1 MEKSKVFRG
10 YIVYHKEV
18 PYGVTNNEL
27 YTPIQANAAK
37 NGKITAYGGVYDD
50 EGDNISEWNT
60 VFAETTCLYWIWKHH
75 PECKYVG
82 FYQYRRRF
90 DIQTEEQLEDIF
102 KKHKAVAVWPLRFNA
117 PIRWQYGACHSI
129 KDLDRVE
136 MIVKRLYPDY
146 AESWDKYINNGCELH
161 YSNGVVMAAKDF
173 DAYCEWLFS
182 ILFEFKDEMGWNT
195 PEDVRAYVEK
205 EIKDCIRVNRN
216 GKGSTADAVRY
227 QTQIFGFLSERLFT
241 LYLKHNYKRDDI
253 YAIPYTKMEKC
264 L

>member
-75 PECKYVG
+75 PKCKYVG

-90 DIQTEEQLEDIF
+90 DIQSEGQIEDIF
-102 KKHKAVAVWPLRFNA
+102 KEHKAVAVEPLRFTI
-117 PIRWQYGACHSI
+117 PVKWQYASCHSI

-146 AESWDKYINNGCELH
+146 AESWDKYINEGCELH
-161 YSNGVVMAAKDF
+161 YALGVIMPSKDF
-173 DAYCEWLFS
+173 DTYCEWLFS
-182 ILFEFKDEMGWNT
+182 ILFAFRDEMGWQR
-195 PEDVRAYVEK
+195 PEDARTLVEK
-205 EIKDCIRVNRN
+205 EINGGFRGNRDGN
-216 GKGSTADAVRY
+216 GSTADAVRY
-227 QTQIFGFLSERLFT
+227 QTQILGFLSERLFS
-241 LYLKHNYKRDDI
+241 LYLKHNYEKGELFTL
-253 YAIPYTKMEKC
+253 PYSKLEDC